1 MTTSSCPHPT
11 GWAES
16 MGLQLPLRLALG
28 GLFCLAAVSKLQD
41 PQTFA
46 EAIKAFQVVDHVRL
60 GHLVATATFVIPW
73 VELVAGVMLILGLWT
88 RAASLTIGLALVAF
102 IAGLVS
108 VIARGLDASCSCFGN
123 LNLFCG
129 KAVGACQVI
138 RNSLMLLPAFYLAWR
153 GSGRL
158 GLDALACR
166 KGPVGLDD

>member
-1 MTTSSCPHPT
+1 MSRASHTT

-16 MGLQLPLRLALG
+16 ILLQLPLRLALG

-60 GHLVATATFVIPW
+60 GHLVATAAFVIPW

-88 RAASLTIGLALVAF
+88 RAASLTIGLALLAF

-108 VIARGLDASCSCFGN
+108 VIARGLDASCACFGN

-138 RNSLMLLPAFYLAWR
+138 RNTVMLLPAFYLAWR

-158 GLDALACR
+158 CLDALACR
-166 KGPVGLDD
+166 KGPGGLDD